1 MKTEKPG
8 RGFESVSLIC
18 EIKVIEI
25 YTHEVQ
31 IRSLIE
37 SEGLSTA
44 DILSADK
51 WLVCEGVEG
60 LIACMALE
68 FRPPLVHIQSLCVDK
83 EHRKRG
89 FARKMVEYG
98 FDKYVKGGEAMT
110 ALTLFWNIKFYEKRE
125 QRHHF
130 LEN

>member
-51 WLVCEGVEG
+51 WLVCEGAEG
-60 LIACMALE
+60 FIACMALE
-68 FRPPLVHIQSLCVDK
+68 FR
-83 EHRKRG
+83 
-89 FARKMVEYG
+89 
-98 FDKYVKGGEAMT
+98 
-110 ALTLFWNIKFYEKRE
+110 
-125 QRHHF
+125 
-130 LEN
+130 